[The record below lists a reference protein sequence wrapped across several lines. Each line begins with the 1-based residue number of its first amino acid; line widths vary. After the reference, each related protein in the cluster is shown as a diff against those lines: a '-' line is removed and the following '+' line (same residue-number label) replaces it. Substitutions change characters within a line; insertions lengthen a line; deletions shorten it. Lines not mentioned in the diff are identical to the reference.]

1 MKRIARYLVP
11 IAGLT
16 WVSFHF
22 ACQGP
27 TLVTTAPPSPPG
39 PVNGMLYYL
48 PIGKITIKGE
58 FKPALSGE
66 KKEVKLSAAPA
77 GKPGDGG
84 GGSPTAGPDVVN
96 AGELTITL
104 TPEVEADETA
114 GEYYVTPQTNDIFED
129 EVRVT
134 VNSKQLLSTGKV
146 TTEDKTAEIV
156 GTIASIAAQA
166 GIVGLAATPTPTPTP
181 TPPPPPFYFSFH
193 PSCPEEVEFVK
204 EQLKLRD
211 NISFEVKPAP
221 LSCKSARCNAA
232 RARELGAQGLI
243 FRPATSYRINL
254 CYHGTDL
261 RNNSAVTL
269 IKMSQQ
275 FVMPDTNRLYE
286 IQYPRMPFVKKVKDI
301 GFRDG
306 MLAEFH
312 QKRPSPILGFLG
324 IPKAIVQAIVP
335 IPAAP
340 PPTGSGSATGTTSPQ

>member
-1 MKRIARYLVP
+1 MKKIARCLMPVV
-11 IAGLT
+11 GLT
-16 WVSFHF
+16 WLSLHF
-22 ACQGP
+22 GCQGP
-27 TLVTTAPPSPPG
+27 TLVTTAPPPSSG

-58 FKPALSGE
+58 FKPASSGE
-66 KKEVKLSAAPA
+66 KKEERAAST

-84 GGSPTAGPDVVN
+84 GGSSTAGPVAVT
-96 AGELTITL
+96 AAELTITL

-134 VNSKQLLSTGKV
+134 ANSKQLLSAGKV

-166 GIVGLAATPTPTPTP
+166 AEKEVATATPTQTPL
-181 TPPPPPFYFSFH
+181 PPPFYFSFH
-193 PSCPEEVEFVK
+193 PSCYKEYQDVKGELEIRGIALKMSPEPRPRDK
-204 EQLKLRD
+204 EIRPNAVQTGEL
-211 NISFEVKPAP
+211 
-221 LSCKSARCNAA
+221 AA
-232 RARELGAQGLI
+232 RGLL
-243 FRPATSYRINL
+243 FRPATSYKITL
-254 CYHGTDL
+254 CYDGTDL
-261 RNNSAVTL
+261 WNGTKATL
-269 IKMSQQ
+269 IKTTQQ
-275 FVMPDTNRLYE
+275 FILPDPNRLYE
-286 IQYPRMPFVKKVKDI
+286 IQYLRMAFVKKVKDI

-306 MLAEFH
+306 MLTEFY

-340 PPTGSGSATGTTSPQ
+340 PSGSGSASGTTGGH